1 MQRSSKL
8 GQCFGLSLAILPACL
23 IVALIAKYSV
33 DVPYWDQWNLTLI
46 FEKLSR
52 GTLSLAD
59 LFAQQNEYRQFFP
72 NLIFVALGWLTRW
85 DVRYEMFVSFLLA
98 CLVSF
103 NIYRLS
109 KITVGGSQGQR
120 FLLLF
125 ISNLLIFSPI
135 QYENWLSG
143 EQVVYYMPIACVTT
157 CILIAYSDL
166 SLRVK
171 FLICVCLSTV
181 STFSSA
187 NGMLC
192 WIIIPPVLAWAR
204 TRGESRGKTC
214 WVFGWIIC
222 VALNATLY
230 FHGYVKPPGNPS
242 LLEPLLHPLNALI
255 YFLAFLG
262 SLFAIGGHPFII
274 AVIVGGALTA
284 VSGLLCLYIR
294 RFSADFALVSRS
306 IGWLMIALYSV
317 LTGVIVTFGRLGF
330 GVEQS
335 TSYRYTT
342 FSLYL
347 AVALVNL
354 VPIILDDATRRGYFR
369 SVQAYTSQLIPLM
382 AALLTLVQAL
392 VLFVVI
398 RHGTSVILRQRLH
411 AKACLLFIN
420 VAQEECVK
428 GLLPDIDVLKQ
439 DANALNRLGYLRPAL
454 IESKRVQDI
463 EASGG
468 AVDDYGSF
476 NVLMRVDD
484 GAYAA
489 SGWAVLPSSGRPADA
504 ILLAYDNGGGDDIVF
519 ALADV
524 SGERNTEARG
534 RDAPVG
540 ARWQKTF
547 STGTLPTLPTKLRA
561 WAFDAVTGKAYQLN
575 GTHVVQ

>member
-1 MQRSSKL
+1 MQRFSRL
-8 GQCFGLSLAILPACL
+8 GQYFGLSVAILPACL
-23 IVALIAKYSV
+23 IVVLITKYSV
-33 DVPYWDQWNLTLI
+33 DVPYWDQWNLTLF

-109 KITVGGSQGQR
+109 KITIGGSQLQR

-125 ISNLLIFSPI
+125 MSNLLIFSPI
-135 QYENWLSG
+135 QYENWLAG

-166 SLRVK
+166 SLRAK

-204 TRGESRGKTC
+204 TRGESRGKKR
-214 WVFGWIIC
+214 WVFGWIVC
-222 VALNATLY
+222 AALNATLY
-230 FHGYVKPPGNPS
+230 LHGYVKPLGHPS
-242 LLEPLLHPLNALI
+242 LMEPLLHPLNALI

-262 SLFAIGGHPFII
+262 SLFAIGGRPFIV
-274 AVIVGGALTA
+274 ALIVGGALTA
-284 VSGLLCLYIR
+284 ASGLLCLYIR
-294 RFSADFALVSRS
+294 RFSADFTLVSRS

-317 LTGVIVTFGRLGF
+317 LTAVIVTFGRLGF
-330 GVEQS
+330 GVGQS
-335 TSYRYTT
+335 RSLRYTT

-354 VPIILDDATRRGYFR
+354 VPIILDDATRRGYLR
-369 SVQAYTSQLIPLM
+369 NVKAYTSQLIPLM
-382 AALLTLVQAL
+382 AALLMLVQAL

-398 RHGTSVILRQRLH
+398 RHGMSVMLRQRLH

-420 VAQEECVK
+420 AAPDECAK

-439 DANALNRLGYLRPAL
+439 DANVLNRLGYLRPAL
-454 IESKRVQDI
+454 IESQRVQDI
-463 EASGG
+463 EASVEAG
-468 AVDDYGSF
+468 DNYGSF
-476 NVLMRVDD
+476 NVLMRIDD
-484 GAYAA
+484 GVYAA
-489 SGWAVLPSSGRPADA
+489 SGWAVLPPSGRPADA
-504 ILLAYDNGGGDDIVF
+504 ILLAYDNGGDDIVF

-524 SGERNTEARG
+524 SGERNTEG

-540 ARWQKTF
+540 AQWQKTF
-547 STGTLPTLPTKLRA
+547 STGTLPTVPTKLRA